1 MIRSKEK
8 HYVSG
13 LSRKLFIY
21 SSIAILIFL
30 VLSVGLIYQV
40 GNIAGQS
47 LEMDKNTP
55 GLNET
60 REILKGLQIQIIIAT
75 SVILLGI
82 IVAMIFIIR
91 NMAKPLDDIGRVA
104 CRMADGR
111 LDELIRV
118 KTLGE
123 IGKIGEFINDIAMN
137 LQEIM
142 LHVWNHTKHDILIL
156 DRIVGIIKSQPDGN
170 GLFQEISEDFRI
182 VKEDIE
188 NMRSMVEDFDYYGV
202 RLKDGRTIA
211 DHDNLKGKPA
221 QSRR

>member
-1 MIRSKEK
+1 
-8 HYVSG
+8 
-13 LSRKLFIY
+13 
-21 SSIAILIFL
+21 
-30 VLSVGLIYQV
+30 
-40 GNIAGQS
+40 
-47 LEMDKNTP
+47 
-55 GLNET
+55 
-60 REILKGLQIQIIIAT
+60 
-75 SVILLGI
+75 
-82 IVAMIFIIR
+82 
-91 NMAKPLDDIGRVA
+91 
-104 CRMADGR
+104 MADGR